1 MVSLTPRA
9 GIRCNA
15 CGTSLPSL
23 TAPCRCKSVAT
34 GERDRFAPSMP
45 ARVEASKA
53 PLSKASANGTRCI
66 LGHPH
71 DSKGEATACPIVHAR
86 AAHLGLT
93 TFRPG
98 RPGMPCFRVAAD
110 DNGRPAYVSVDWVLV
125 DAAGRVAL
133 FVDYKG
139 AVAKSKRL
147 DKGWARGKRIVEAEY
162 GVRVVELATPEDANH
177 IPREPKS

>member
-1 MVSLTPRA
+1 MSAPDVREALAAWVAFSEKYPPRYDE
-9 GIRCNA
+9 
-15 CGTSLPSL
+15 
-23 TAPCRCKSVAT
+23 T
-34 GERDRFAPSMP
+34 GYYSEADHDQAECER
-45 ARVEASKA
+45 V
-53 PLSKASANGTRCI
+53 
-66 LGHPH
+66 
-71 DSKGEATACPIVHAR
+71 AR

-98 RPGMPCFRVAAD
+98 RPGMPCFRVAPD

-139 AVAKSKRL
+139 RLAKSKRF

-162 GVRVVELATPEDANH
+162 SVRVVELATPEDANV
-177 IPREPKS
+177 IEVGTVDRPATGKEAT

>member
-1 MVSLTPRA
+1 MV
-9 GIRCNA
+9 
-15 CGTSLPSL
+15 
-23 TAPCRCKSVAT
+23 
-34 GERDRFAPSMP
+34 APSMP
-45 ARVEASKA
+45 PPAPNDKTRRVSYLEARRILGGNVPPPAMPKGREAVAVGPGRGDPSR
-53 PLSKASANGTRCI
+53 RCI
-66 LGHPH
+66 LGHAH
-71 DSKGEATACPIVHAR
+71 DSKGEAVACPIVHAR

-125 DAAGRVAL
+125 DAAGRVAV

-139 AVAKSKRL
+139 AVAKSKRF

-162 GVRVVELATPEDANH
+162 GVRVVELATPEEANV
-177 IPREPKS
+177 IEVNEAAATAAKGA

>member
-1 MVSLTPRA
+1 MVAPSLSPRA

-15 CGTSLPSL
+15 CGTSLASL
-23 TAPCRCKSVAT
+23 TAPCRCKNVH
-34 GERDRFAPSMP
+34 GERDRFAPPPSMP
-45 ARVEASKA
+45 TKA
-53 PLSKASANGTRCI
+53 GVVATRAAAGTRCI
-66 LGHPH
+66 LGHAH
-71 DSKGEATACPIVHAR
+71 DSKGEAAACPLVHAR

-98 RPGMPCFRVAAD
+98 RPGLPCFRVAAD

-162 GVRVVELATPEDANH
+162 GVPVVELTTPEEANH

>member
-1 MVSLTPRA
+1 MIAP
-9 GIRCNA
+9 NA
-15 CGTSLPSL
+15 NFRPASLPDAVKWCPTHAEGWLPSVKRGCPKCADAG
-23 TAPCRCKSVAT
+23 TPAPASK
-34 GERDRFAPSMP
+34 P
-45 ARVEASKA
+45 SKA
-53 PLSKASANGTRCI
+53 PSANGTRCL
-66 LGHPH
+66 LGHAH

-86 AAHLGLT
+86 AAHMGLT

-125 DAAGRVAL
+125 DAAGRVAV

-162 GVRVVELATPEDANH
+162 GVRVVELATPEEANH
-177 IPREPKS
+177 VPRESTP